1 MKRLGA
7 FRKLRGNRRVIFK
20 YLKCY
25 HVEIN
30 LDLFCVVSEGELIK
44 DWMLQESIFQY
55 NVKKRTF
62 LQSELSKSNFFFF
75 KREVSHWR
83 CSVWLACWQI
93 FKDDSFSIF
102 HLSIVYRASV

>member
-30 LDLFCVVSEGELIK
+30 LDLFCVVSDGELIK

-75 KREVSHWR
+75 FLRGKSLIGGVLFGWPVGKSSRMTALV
-83 CSVWLACWQI
+83 
-93 FKDDSFSIF
+93 FSTCP
-102 HLSIVYRASV
+102 